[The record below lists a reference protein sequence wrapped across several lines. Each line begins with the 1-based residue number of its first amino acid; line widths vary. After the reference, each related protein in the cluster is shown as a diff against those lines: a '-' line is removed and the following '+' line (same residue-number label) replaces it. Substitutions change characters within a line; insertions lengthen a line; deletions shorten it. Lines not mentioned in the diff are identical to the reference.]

1 MTLKKAI
8 AYSMIG
14 QMENGHIKKN
24 MGPFNWFLSP
34 GIQPTTW
41 LAKNYDQQADITG
54 IHI

>member
-1 MTLKKAI
+1 
-8 AYSMIG
+8 MIG
-14 QMENGHIKKN
+14 QMENGHTKKK
-24 MGPFNWFLSP
+24 WVLLIDLLSP